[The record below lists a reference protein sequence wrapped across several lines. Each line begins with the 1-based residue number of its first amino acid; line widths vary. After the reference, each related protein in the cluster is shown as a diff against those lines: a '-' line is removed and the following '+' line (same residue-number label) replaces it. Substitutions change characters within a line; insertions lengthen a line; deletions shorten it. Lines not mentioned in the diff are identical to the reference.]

1 VLVGGTAVAGGTIQL
16 EVITPERVVLREE
29 VEALVVPATE
39 GYLGIL
45 PNHLPII
52 TGLVPGVVRY
62 RKGGRTARMA
72 VSGGF
77 MEVAQ
82 NRAVILADAAERAEE
97 IDVARAQR
105 AKERALRRL
114 RERPPGLDVL
124 RAEMALRRALAR
136 LKAAQGS

>member
-1 VLVGGTAVAGGTIQL
+1 MANRLEL
-16 EVITPERVVLREE
+16 EVVTPERVVLREE
-29 VEALVVPATE
+29 IEALVVPATE
-39 GYLGIL
+39 GYLGVL

-62 RKGGRTARMA
+62 RKDGRIARLA

-77 MEVAQ
+77 MEVAK
-82 NRAVILADAAERAEE
+82 NRVVILADTAERAEE
-97 IDVARAQR
+97 IDVARAER

-114 RERPPGLDVL
+114 RERPPGLDVA

-136 LKAAQGS
+136 LKAAQGV